1 MFLDCVFGGDDSR
14 ATVLFTH
21 AELQT
26 VVNMIAGLEE
36 EPEDFHCDEV
46 LFIEVITIVFLF
58 YFFLRTFA
66 ICLFV

>member
-1 MFLDCVFGGDDSR
+1 MFGGDDSR

-46 LFIEVITIVFLF
+46 LFIEVKK
-58 YFFLRTFA
+58 
-66 ICLFV
+66 